1 MRGLTDTAAS
11 ASINAMVSMLAMIA
25 RHPSHS
31 LQWLHRLAWSWIFDR
46 HCGHF
51 MLIFNLLFSD
61 LRVCGALIV
70 SLFFARRFWFF
81 GPYEYG
87 SRLEG
92 KSCVKCCERKTQADQ
107 RKVEYFVKPSQ
118 LVVDP

>member
-1 MRGLTDTAAS
+1 MTRLMDTAAS

-25 RHPSHS
+25 RHP
-31 LQWLHRLAWSWIFDR
+31 I
-46 HCGHF
+46 HF
-51 MLIFNLLFSD
+51 LFSD
-61 LRVCGALIV
+61 VRVCGALIV